1 MAENDKLRDYLK
13 RVTVDLRKTR
23 RRLLEVEERGYEP
36 IAIVGMSCR
45 YPGDVH
51 SPEGLWE
58 LIASGTDAI
67 SYLPADRGW
76 DLENLYNPDPDHS
89 GTSYTREGGFLYD
102 AGLFDPEFFAISPRE
117 ALAMDPQQ
125 RLLLE
130 ASWEALEDADIA
142 PASLRGSQTGVF
154 TGSMYQDY
162 TASMFASGS
171 ENYRLT
177 ANAGSILSGRVSYVY
192 GLEGPAVTVDTACSS
207 SLVSLHLASQALRSG
222 ECSLA
227 LAGGVTVMAT
237 PGLLVEFSRQRGLA
251 PDGRCK
257 SFADAADGTGWSEGV
272 GILLLER
279 LSDAQR
285 NGREVLG
292 LMRGSA
298 VNQDGASNGLTAPNG
313 PSQQRVISQALAS
326 ARLSPKDVDVVEAHG
341 TGTTLGDPIEAQAL
355 IAAYGRERPE
365 DHPLRLGSLKSN
377 IGHAQAAAGV
387 AGVIKMVMAMRHGV
401 LPKTLHVDR
410 PSTNVDWSAGAISL
424 LTEQLPWQS
433 NGRPRRAGVSSFG
446 LSGTN
451 AHVILEEAPSSSSVR
466 SVGDGVSVDGLGRGD
481 DDFGGDVGG
490 GGGGGGGVDGL
501 VVGDGDVGGGVLG
514 LSVLPFV
521 LSGRGVEGLCG
532 QAERLRGFVDGHEDV
547 GLVDVGF
554 SLTGRS
560 LFEHRAVVVGG
571 GRGELVGG
579 LSALAVGEPA
589 AELLQGVASAVGGA
603 GGVFMFPGQGSQWRA
618 MAVELLDCS
627 AVFAEDMRAC
637 GEALGGYVDWA
648 LEDVLRG
655 VEGAPGLERV
665 DVVQP
670 VLFAVMVSLAGLW
683 KACGVRPS
691 VVVGHSQGEIAAACV
706 AGGLLLEDA
715 ARVVALRS
723 RALVGLAG
731 KGGMVSVVA
740 SVGELEERL
749 ERWDGQIGVAAV
761 NGPSSVVV
769 SGEREALDEFLRVCG
784 VEGLRAR
791 EIPVDYAAHSVQ
803 VQEIREELLEG
814 CSGITPRR
822 SDVPFFSTVTG
833 GLLDTSELDG
843 EYWYRNL
850 RETVRFEQA
859 TRALLGDGYRVFVEV
874 SPHPVLTMGVQESV
888 DEALEGSDD
897 AVVVGSLRRGEGG
910 PERFLRSL
918 SELWVRGVGVDW
930 GVLFERSG
938 ARRVRLPTYAFQR
951 ERYWLSAGEL
961 GVGDLASAGQSS
973 IAHPLL
979 GAVVEL
985 ADGDQWL
992 FTGRVSLQSHPWLA
1006 DHAVFGSVLLAGTAF
1021 VDLALCVGG
1030 RVGCAVVQELTLE
1043 APLLFSEQDA
1053 IMLQLSV
1060 GEPDESGA
1068 RSLSIYSR
1076 PEGALEGASGG
1087 GERWTRHASG
1097 VLAGAGGALNGRPGA
1112 FTERVGVLAGESS
1125 WPPDG
1130 SQVIDVDGLYDA
1142 LAERGYEYGPVFQ
1155 GLQAAWRREDEVF
1168 VEVSLSSEQ
1177 QDQASAFGMHPALL
1191 DSAFHAGLSSLV
1203 GPDADGE
1210 GQAQGGVRLPFS
1222 FSGVELYAA
1231 GAGSLRVSLFPAGG
1245 DAVSLLIADDTGGL
1259 VASIDSLVGR
1269 EISTSQL
1276 DTARND
1282 NQHDSLFRM
1291 DWIAVPGSPSAPV
1304 GSVALLSGVKL
1315 LAESLGEAGRSVEVH
1330 ADLPALVETL
1340 DREVPLPEVVLVDC
1354 GSDDRSGLDEP
1365 ACSHRSVHQV
1375 LELLQG
1381 WLADERFLD
1390 ARLVVVTRNAVAV
1403 GAGED
1408 VPGLAQSPVWGL
1420 VRSAQSENPERFVL
1434 IDIDSD
1440 EASRSVFPQLLS
1452 ADEPQLAIRAGTVF
1466 APRLARAGT
1475 GGVLVAPE
1483 GVGEWRLSAGAG
1495 GTLENLSLVPA
1506 PEMAQP
1512 LEPGQV
1518 RVGMRAGGLNFR
1530 DIMVTLGLVSVDNPS
1545 VGGEGAGVVLGVGSG
1560 VEGVVVGDRVMGLFP
1575 GLGPVVVTDHRLVV
1589 RMPAGWSF
1597 AQAAAVPIVFLTAYY
1612 GLVDLAGLQPGEKM
1626 LVHAGTGGVGMAA
1639 VQLARHLGAEV
1650 FATASPGKWKTLRS
1664 MGLDEMH
1671 IASSRTLEFKEHFL
1685 SATDGQ
1691 GMDVILDSLAGEFV
1705 DASLDL
1711 LSEGGRF
1718 IEMGKT
1724 DIRDTEEVAKS
1735 HPGVFYRAFDLF
1747 EAGPERLEG
1756 MFGELLELFGSGV
1769 LEPLPVSAWD
1779 IHCAP
1784 QAFRFMS
1791 QARHTGKIVLNM
1803 PCTINNAQGTV
1814 LITGGTGTLG
1824 ALLAR
1829 HLVSVHGVGQLL
1841 LVSRRGVDAEG
1852 AVELQAELEALGA
1865 SVRIVACDVSRREE
1879 LEKLFESITAEHP
1892 LSAVVH
1898 TAGMLD
1904 DGVIGSLTA
1913 QRLDRVLAGKAD
1925 AAWHLHELTEH
1936 MDLQAFVLFSSGAG
1950 ALGSPGQGN
1959 YAAANA
1965 FLDALAA
1972 HRLARGLPGSSLAWG
1987 LWEQASGMTENMNE
2001 ADISRM
2007 GRLGSGALSSVR
2019 GLELFDSALEAGEA
2033 LMLPIPLDLTAL
2045 RTQARIGVLPA
2056 MLAGLVRVPRRR
2068 PSEHGASLARRLAM
2082 TPEAERE
2089 GLVLELVKAQVSTV
2103 LGHASPEAIDPQRTF
2118 KELGFDSLTAVE
2130 LRNRLNAATG
2140 LRLPAT
2146 LVFDYPTTSAVASHL
2161 LGEFSGTQPSLVK
2174 PSASIR
2180 AIDEPLA
2187 IVGMS
2192 CRFPGG
2198 VCSPQQLWRLLRSG
2212 TDAIGAFP
2220 TDRGWDL
2227 EGLYDPDPDRLGTT
2241 YVREGGFVYDAG
2253 DFDPEFFGISPRE
2266 ALAMDPQQRLL
2277 LEGAWEAIEDA
2288 GIDPVSLKGSQTGVF
2303 VGIISSTY
2311 AASESATE
2319 GLEGYQLTGATTSVA
2334 SGRIAYTFGLEGP
2347 AVSIDTACSSSLV
2360 ALHLASQALRSGECS
2375 MALVGGVTVL
2385 TTPAGFVEFAR
2396 QRGLAPDGRCKSFA
2410 EAADGTSFS
2419 DGAGILLLER
2429 LSDARRNGHQVLALV
2444 RGSAVN
2450 QDGASNGLTAP
2461 NGPSQQRVIAQALA
2475 NARLSAS
2482 QVDVVEAH
2490 GTGTKL
2496 GDPIEAQ
2503 ALLATYGQDRPP
2515 GHPLWLGSIKSN
2527 IGHTEAAAGVA
2538 GVIKMVM
2545 SMCHGVLPRTLHVD
2559 EPSSSVDW
2567 SAGEISLLTEE
2578 RQWASNGEP
2587 RRAGISSFGI
2597 SGTNA
2602 HLILEE
2608 APPSDPITP
2617 VAGTGAGADG
2627 EGDNHST
2634 GNLAGE
2640 NGALEGDPALG
2651 DLVLSANTTCLLGG
2665 GVPWVLSA
2673 RSARALRAQ
2682 AGRLREF
2689 VNDDPELALADVGL
2703 SLVSRPSFEHRAV
2716 VLGNEREGLLDALSA
2731 LAGDE
2736 LSANLIKGLAP
2747 ASSTGAVFLFPGQG
2761 SQWEGMAL
2769 ELLDCSPVF
2778 ATHMRACGEALS
2790 EHIDWS
2796 LEDVLQGAEGAP
2808 GLDRIDVL
2816 QPVLFAIVVSL
2827 AGLWRSCGVRPAA
2840 VVGHSQGEI
2849 AAAYVAGGLSLK
2861 DAARITALRSR
2872 ALVRLVGRGAIASI
2886 ALGLTELHPRLRKW
2900 DDRITISAVNGPS
2913 AVGVAGD
2920 FEALEELLA
2929 DLKADGVRARMVP
2942 ATVATHS
2949 PQAEAVR
2956 EELLAALAPIVPR
2969 SADVPFFSTVTGGR
2983 LDTSQLDGEY
2993 WYRNL
2998 RETVQF
3004 EQATR
3009 ALLGDG
3015 HRAFIEVSPH
3025 PVLTVGA
3032 QETIDALLD
3041 DPGEAVAVGSLRRQ
3055 QGGPERFLSSV
3066 AEVWTHGVDVDWPA
3080 LLAGRDARKVR
3091 LPTYAFQ
3098 RERYWLLPT
3107 PSSGDAASIG
3117 LSSADHPLLG
3127 AALAL
3132 VDGRGWMFAGRL
3144 SLEANPWLGDHAV
3157 MGRPLMPGAGFV
3169 ELALAAGD
3177 RVGARIV
3184 EQLTL
3189 EAPLSFTEEA
3199 AVQLQISVSEPDEQ
3213 GRRSIGMYSRPE
3225 SAAEGEPAVEQWTRH
3240 AVGTLGGSSSGSPVN
3255 GQGVLG
3261 AQSAAPVGDTW
3272 PPEGAQELDTEFLY
3286 ERLADAGYD
3295 YGPVFQG
3302 LRRAWRMGDELY
3314 AEVALES
3321 EQALDAGGFG
3331 VHPAL
3336 LDTMFHTAFL
3346 GALDEGRGSE
3356 LELPSAFSGVQ
3367 LFGRTASVLRVRIGG
3382 NANDGGPNL
3391 TAFDEAGLPVLAVQ
3405 ALTRRPIDR
3414 SQLRASRRASH
3425 DALYELRWEALQS
3438 VSENGSRLRAVVLGE
3453 GDGLRAAGVELER
3466 QADLRALESAIEEGS
3481 DAPQFVLIEAEA
3493 IAVHTA
3499 SQNGAAHAAAG
3510 GLAESARQIT
3520 ARALE
3525 LLQTWIAS
3533 KSLSEARLLLVTE
3546 GAAAVAS
3553 DDAPNL
3559 TQAAL
3564 VGLMRSAQ
3572 SEHPDRFGLI
3582 DLDGSEPATGSLHGA
3597 LVSGEPELALRE
3609 GSLYAP
3615 RLARLKAEDQG
3626 PSAALDPQGTVLITD
3641 GADGLGALVA
3651 RHLAADHGARRVLL
3665 VSGGRAE
3672 AEYGSELEDAMREL
3686 DCELR
3691 IVACDVSDVTQLEE
3705 LLASVPGEHPV
3716 RMVVH
3721 TAGVR
3726 DDGVIESLDGERL
3739 SRVMTAKV
3747 DAAINLHELS
3757 GTAELILFSSAAA
3770 VFGGSGQ
3777 GSHAAAN
3784 SFLDALARH
3793 RRAHGL
3799 PGMSLAWGA
3808 WDRSV
3813 RAVAE
3818 LSTADSRRFERQ
3830 GVSPLSDELGLELFD
3845 LARRVDEPLLVPV
3858 RLDTAALRIRA
3869 KAGMLPAVLRG
3880 LIRAS
3885 TRRVTGSRGTL
3896 ASRLTAAPESEWD
3909 DIIEEFVRGHVAGV
3923 LGHVSPA
3930 SIDPGRPFKEA
3941 GFDSLTALEIR
3952 NRLSQ
3957 ASGLKLPSTLV
3968 FDYPT
3973 PAAVAEFLRLKL
3985 ADDGARRP
3993 AIDEEIDK
4001 LERMLS
4007 STAGNGG
4014 ERERISGRLRSLL
4027 AKLAGDDES
4036 DGDVITVEEIQS
4048 ASAAEIV
4055 ELIQRDLAE
4064 SS

>member
-67 SYLPADRGW
+67 SPLPDDRGW
-76 DLENLYNPDPDHS
+76 DLENLYNPDPDHA

-102 AGLFDPEFFAISPRE
+102 AGLFDPEFFAISPKE

-130 ASWEALEDADIA
+130 VSWEALEDAGIA

-162 TASMFASGS
+162 TASMFASES

-272 GILLLER
+272 GVLLLER
-279 LSDAQR
+279 LSDARR

-292 LMRGSA
+292 LVRGSA

-326 ARLSPKDVDVVEAHG
+326 ARLSPKDIDTVEAHG

-355 IAAYGRERPE
+355 IAAYGRDRPE
-365 DHPLRLGSLKSN
+365 GRPLWLGSLKSN

-433 NGRPRRAGVSSFG
+433 NDRPRRAGVSSFG

-466 SVGDGVSVDGLGRGD
+466 PGGGAPVDGLTR
-481 DDFGGDVGG
+481 GGDVFDEEDGDG
-490 GGGGGGGVDGL
+490 SVARGVGGVGRDG
-501 VVGDGDVGGGVLG
+501 GADGGVLG
-514 LSVLPFV
+514 SGVLPFV
-521 LSGRGVEGLCG
+521 LSGRGVGGLCG
-532 QAERLRGFVDGHEDV
+532 QAGRLKGFLDGREDV

-554 SLTGRS
+554 SLAGRS
-560 LFEHRAVVVGG
+560 VFEHRAVIVGG
-571 GRGELVGG
+571 GRGELVEG

-589 AELLQGVASAVGGA
+589 AGLLQGAASVVGGS
-603 GGVFMFPGQGSQWRA
+603 GSVFMFPGQGSQWGA

-627 AVFAEDMRAC
+627 VVFAESMRAC
-637 GEALGGYVDWA
+637 GEALGGYVEWV

-655 VEGAPGLERV
+655 VEGAPGIERV

-670 VLFAVMVSLAGLW
+670 VLWAVMVSLAGLW
-683 KACGVRPS
+683 EACGVRPG

-706 AGGLLLEDA
+706 AGALSLEDA
-715 ARVVALRS
+715 ARVVALRG

-731 KGGMVSVVA
+731 KGGMVSVV
-740 SVGELEERL
+740 SPVGELEERL

-769 SGEREALDEFLRVCG
+769 SGERGALDEFLQVCG
-784 VEGLRAR
+784 VEGVRAR
-791 EIPVDYAAHSVQ
+791 QIPVDYAAHSAQ
-803 VQEIREELLEG
+803 VENIRDELLEG
-814 CSGITPRR
+814 CAAIEPRE

-833 GLLDTSELDG
+833 GLLDTSKLDG

-859 TRALLGDGYRVFVEV
+859 TRALLEDGYRVFVEV
-874 SPHPVLTMGVQESV
+874 SPHPVLTMGVQESA
-888 DEALEGSDD
+888 DEALEGPDD
-897 AVVVGSLRRGEGG
+897 PVVVGSLRRGEGG

-918 SELWVRGVGVDW
+918 SELWVRGVEVDW
-930 GVLFERSG
+930 GVLFEGSG
-938 ARRVRLPTYAFQR
+938 ARLVRLPTYAFQR

-979 GAVVEL
+979 GAMVEL
-985 ADGDQWL
+985 ADGDRWL

-1006 DHAVFGSVLLAGTAF
+1006 DHGVFGSVLLAGTAF
-1021 VDLALCVGG
+1021 VDLALCVGQ
-1030 RVGCAVVQELTLE
+1030 RVGCAAVQELTLE
-1043 APLLFSEQDA
+1043 APLLFSEQNA
-1053 IMLQLSV
+1053 VMLQLSV

-1068 RSLSIYSR
+1068 RSLSVYSR
-1076 PEGALEGASGG
+1076 PENALEGPSDG

-1097 VLAGAGGALNGRPGA
+1097 VLAGAEGALHGRRDA

-1125 WPPDG
+1125 WPPEG
-1130 SQVIDVDGLYDA
+1130 AQVIDLDGLYDA

-1177 QDQASAFGMHPALL
+1177 EGQASAFGMHPALL
-1191 DSAFHAGLSSLV
+1191 DSAFHAGLTSLV
-1203 GPDADGE
+1203 SPGANGD
-1210 GQAQGGVRLPFS
+1210 GQAQDGVRLPFS
-1222 FSGVELYAA
+1222 FSGVELHTA
-1231 GAGSLRVSLFPAGG
+1231 GASSLRVSLSPSGD
-1245 DAVSLLIADDTGGL
+1245 DAVSLLIADDAGGL

-1276 DTARND
+1276 DAVRN
-1282 NQHDSLFRM
+1282 NSQHDSLFRM
-1291 DWIAVPGSPSAPV
+1291 DWIALPGLPPAPAE
-1304 GSVALLSGVKL
+1304 SVALLSGVNPL
-1315 LAESLGEAGRSVEVH
+1315 LAESLGEAGHPVEVY

-1340 DREVPLPEVVLVDC
+1340 DREAPLPGVVLVDC
-1354 GSDDRSGLDEP
+1354 GSVARAGLDELD
-1365 ACSHRSVHQV
+1365 SLHGGVHRV
-1375 LELLQG
+1375 LALLQG
-1381 WLADERFLD
+1381 WLADERFSGS
-1390 ARLVVVTRNAVAV
+1390 RLVLVTRNAVAA
-1403 GAGED
+1403 GPGED

-1434 IDIDSD
+1434 IDIDGD

-1475 GGVLVAPE
+1475 GDVLVAPE
-1483 GVGEWRLSAGAG
+1483 GVGEWRLSAGSG

-1506 PEMAQP
+1506 AEMAQP

-1518 RVGMRAGGLNFR
+1518 RVGMRVGGLNFR
-1530 DIMVTLGLVSVDNPS
+1530 DIMVTLGLVAVDNPS
-1545 VGGEGAGVVLGVGSG
+1545 VGGEGAGIVLEVGSG
-1560 VEGVVVGDRVMGLFP
+1560 VEDVVVGDRVMGLFP
-1575 GLGPVVVTDHRLVV
+1575 GLGPVVVTDHRLIVK
-1589 RMPAGWSF
+1589 MPAGWSF

-1612 GLVDLAGLQPGEKM
+1612 GLVDLAGLRPGDRV

-1639 VQLARHLGAEV
+1639 VQLVRHLGAEV

-1664 MGLDEMH
+1664 MGLDDMH
-1671 IASSRTLEFKEHFL
+1671 IASSRTLEFREHFL
-1685 SATDGQ
+1685 GATDGQ

-1711 LSEGGRF
+1711 LREGGRF

-1724 DIRDTEEVAKS
+1724 DIRDAEEIARS
-1735 HPGVFYRAFDLF
+1735 HPGVLYRAFDLF

-1756 MFGELLELFGSGV
+1756 MLGELLELFRSGA
-1769 LEPLPVSAWD
+1769 LEPLPVRAWD

-1791 QARHTGKIVLNM
+1791 QARHTGKIVLNL
-1803 PCTINNAQGTV
+1803 PCVIDAQGTV

-1829 HLVSVHGVGQLL
+1829 HLVSAHGVGQLL
-1841 LVSRRGVDAEG
+1841 LVSRRGMDAEG
-1852 AVELQAELEALGA
+1852 AVELQAELESLGA

-1879 LEKLFESITAEHP
+1879 LEGLLASIAAEQP
-1892 LSAVVH
+1892 LSAVIH

-1904 DGVIGSLTA
+1904 DGVIDSLTA
-1913 QRLDRVLAGKAD
+1913 QRLDRVLAPKAD

-1972 HRLARGLPGSSLAWG
+1972 HRLARGLPGSSMAWG
-1987 LWEQASGMTENMNE
+1987 LWEQASGMTGKMNE

-2007 GRLGSGALSSVR
+2007 GRLGSGALSSER
-2019 GLELFDSALEAGEA
+2019 GLELFDSALRAGEA

-2056 MLAGLVRVPRRR
+2056 MLSGLVRVPRRR
-2068 PSEHGASLARRLAM
+2068 SSEHGASLARRLAM

-2089 GLVLELVKAQVSTV
+2089 SLVLELVKAQVSTV

-2130 LRNRLNAATG
+2130 LRNRLNATIG

-2146 LVFDYPTTSAVASHL
+2146 LVFDYPTTSAVTAHL
-2161 LGEFSGTQPSLVK
+2161 LGEFSGAQPSLVK
-2174 PSASIR
+2174 PSASTR
-2180 AIDEPLA
+2180 ALDEPLA

-2198 VCSPQQLWRLLRSG
+2198 ACSPRQLWRLLRSG

-2227 EGLYDPDPDRLGTT
+2227 ESLFDPDPDRLGTT

-2288 GIDPVSLKGSQTGVF
+2288 GIDPLSLKGSQTGVF
-2303 VGIISSTY
+2303 VGIIASTY
-2311 AASESATE
+2311 AAAESATE

-2347 AVSIDTACSSSLV
+2347 AVSVDTACSSSLV

-2375 MALVGGVTVL
+2375 MALAGGATVL

-2410 EAADGTSFS
+2410 AAADGTSFS
-2419 DGAGILLLER
+2419 DGAGILMLER

-2475 NARLSAS
+2475 NARLSAG
-2482 QVDVVEAH
+2482 QVDAVEAH

-2503 ALLATYGQDRPP
+2503 ALLATYGQDRPS

-2545 SMCHGVLPRTLHVD
+2545 SMRHGVLPRTLHVD

-2567 SAGEISLLTEE
+2567 SAGEIALLTEE
-2578 RQWASNGEP
+2578 RRWERNGEP

-2617 VAGTGAGADG
+2617 VAGAGADADG
-2627 EGDNHST
+2627 EDDHHST
-2634 GNLAGE
+2634 GGLAGE
-2640 NGALEGDPALG
+2640 NGAFDGDPLTG
-2651 DLVLSANTTCLLGG
+2651 DLVPNASSTCLLGG
-2665 GVPWVLSA
+2665 GVPWALSA
-2673 RSARALRAQ
+2673 RSARSLRAQ

-2703 SLVSRPSFEHRAV
+2703 SLVSRSGFEHRAV

-2731 LAGDE
+2731 LAGGGV
-2736 LSANLIKGLAP
+2736 SANLIKGLAP
-2747 ASSTGAVFLFPGQG
+2747 ASGTGAVFLFPGQG

-2769 ELLDCSPVF
+2769 ELLACSPVF
-2778 ATHMRACGEALS
+2778 AAHMRACGEALS

-2827 AGLWRSCGVRPAA
+2827 AGLWRACGVRPVA
-2840 VVGHSQGEI
+2840 VAGHSQGEI
-2849 AAAYVAGGLSLK
+2849 AAVHVAGGLSLE
-2861 DAARITALRSR
+2861 DAARVVALRSR
-2872 ALVRLVGRGAIASI
+2872 ALVRLVGRGAIASV
-2886 ALGLTELHPRLRKW
+2886 ALGAQELRMRLGRW
-2900 DDRITISAVNGPS
+2900 GERITISAVNGPS
-2913 AVGVAGD
+2913 SAGVAGD
-2920 FEALEELLA
+2920 LEVLEELVA
-2929 DLKADGVRARMVP
+2929 DLKADGVRARMIP

-2969 SADVPFFSTVTGGR
+2969 SADVPFFSTVTGGP
-2983 LDTSQLDGEY
+2983 LDTSRLDGEY

-3004 EQATR
+3004 EQAIRT
-3009 ALLGDG
+3009 LLGDG

-3080 LLAGRDARKVR
+3080 LLAGCDARKVS

-3098 RERYWLLPT
+3098 RERYWLLPAAG
-3107 PSSGDAASIG
+3107 SGDATSIG
-3117 LSSADHPLLG
+3117 MSSADHPLLG
-3127 AALAL
+3127 AAIPRA
-3132 VDGRGWMFAGRL
+3132 DDRGWMFTGRF
-3144 SLEANPWLGDHAV
+3144 SLDSHPWLKDHAIA
-3157 MGRPLMPGAGFV
+3157 GQALMPGAGFV

-3177 RVGARIV
+3177 RVGAGV
-3184 EQLTL
+3184 LEELTL
-3189 EAPLSFTEEA
+3189 ARPLLLGEDGG
-3199 AVQLQISVSEPDEQ
+3199 AVQLQLSVSEPDEE
-3213 GRRSIGMYSRPE
+3213 GRRSLGIYSRPE
-3225 SAAEGEPAVEQWTRH
+3225 GALGGELEIEEWVCH
-3240 AVGTLGGSSSGSPVN
+3240 ASGVLGGSGNGSPM
-3255 GQGVLG
+3255 GDRGVLG
-3261 AQSAAPVGDTW
+3261 EAAFAWPVDDLW
-3272 PPEGAQELDTEFLY
+3272 PPAGAQELDTELLY

-3295 YGPVFQG
+3295 YGPAFQG
-3302 LRRAWRMGDELY
+3302 LRSAWRAGDELY
-3314 AEVALES
+3314 AVVELES
-3321 EQALDAGGFG
+3321 EQTSNTTAYAM
-3331 VHPAL
+3331 HPAL
-3336 LDTMFHTAFL
+3336 LDAMFHTAFL
-3346 GALDEGRGSE
+3346 DALDEGPGVE

-3382 NANDGGPNL
+3382 NANDGAPHL
-3391 TAFDEAGLPVLAVQ
+3391 TAIDEAGLPVLAVR
-3405 ALTRRPIDR
+3405 ALARRPLDLG
-3414 SQLRASRRASH
+3414 QLRASGHAGH
-3425 DALYELRWEALQS
+3425 DALYELRWEELQPAPPD
-3438 VSENGSRLRAVVLGE
+3438 GSQLRAAVLGE
-3453 GDGLRAAGVELER
+3453 TGVMEAAGIALERHADLQALEDAIEGGCVAPELVLVEAGEIAGQTAPRGDADDDAPADELAERVHRAAGR
-3466 QADLRALESAIEEGS
+3466 
-3481 DAPQFVLIEAEA
+3481 
-3493 IAVHTA
+3493 T
-3499 SQNGAAHAAAG
+3499 
-3510 GLAESARQIT
+3510 LA
-3520 ARALE
+3520 
-3525 LLQTWIAS
+3525 LLQAWVAAR
-3533 KSLSEARLLLVTE
+3533 SLSEAKLLLVTE
-3546 GAAAVAS
+3546 NAVAVGGGE
-3553 DDAPNL
+3553 ALNL
-3559 TQAAL
+3559 AQAAL
-3564 VGLMRSAQ
+3564 IGLVRCAQ
-3572 SEHPDRFGLI
+3572 AEHPGRFGVV
-3582 DLDGSEPATGSLHGA
+3582 DLDGHEAGAGSLYGA
-3597 LVSGEPELALRE
+3597 LASDEPELALRK

-3615 RLARLKAEDQG
+3615 RLARLRPESHVSPA
-3626 PSAALDPQGTVLITD
+3626 SLDVQGTVLITD
-3641 GADGLGALVA
+3641 GGDGLGMLVA
-3651 RHLAADHGARRVLL
+3651 RHLVADHGARRVLL
-3665 VSGGRAE
+3665 ANGEGAE
-3672 AEYGSELEDAMREL
+3672 AENVKEFEAELQALGGD
-3686 DCELR
+3686 LR
-3691 IVACDVSDVTQLEE
+3691 MVACDASDRAQLEE
-3705 LLASVPGEHPV
+3705 LLTSIPDEHALSLVVHASSVPD
-3716 RMVVH
+3716 
-3721 TAGVR
+3721 A
-3726 DDGVIESLDGERL
+3726 GVIESLDGERL
-3739 SRVMTAKV
+3739 SRVMVPKV
-3747 DAAINLHELS
+3747 DAALNLHELA
-3757 GTAELILFSSAAA
+3757 GQAELILFTWAAA
-3770 VFGGSGQ
+3770 ALGSPAQ
-3777 GSHAAAN
+3777 ASHAAAGA
-3784 SFLDALARH
+3784 FVEGLARN
-3793 RRAHGL
+3793 RRACGL
-3799 PGMSLAWGA
+3799 PGVSLAWGA
-3808 WDRSV
+3808 WDDSAGAGTERSTSERV
-3813 RAVAE
+3813 R
-3818 LSTADSRRFERQ
+3818 LERQ
-3830 GVSPLSDELGLELFD
+3830 GMLPLIGERGLELFD
-3845 LARRVDEPLLVPV
+3845 IARGVHEPALLPM
-3858 RLDTAALRIRA
+3858 RLDTTALRARA
-3869 KAGMLPAVLRG
+3869 KAGMLPALLRG
-3880 LIRAS
+3880 LIRTPARRAS
-3885 TRRVTGSRGTL
+3885 GARDTL
-3896 ASRLTAAPESEWD
+3896 ADRLAGSPKSEWD
-3909 DIIEEFVRGHVAGV
+3909 AILLDLVRGHIAGV
-3923 LGHVSPA
+3923 LGHASPA
-3930 SIDPGRPFKEA
+3930 AVDPQRPFKEA
-3941 GFDSLTALEIR
+3941 GFDSLTAVELR
-3952 NRLSQ
+3952 NRLAQ

-3968 FDYPT
+3968 FDHPT
-3973 PAAVAEFLRLKL
+3973 PAAVAEFLRIKV
-3985 ADDGARRP
+3985 ASDDGAGP
-3993 AIDEEIDK
+3993 AGIDEEIDK
-4001 LERMLS
+4001 LERRLVAS
-4007 STAGNGG
+4007 VADGG
-4014 ERERISGRLRSLL
+4014 ERERIGGRLRSLL
-4027 AKLAGDDES
+4027 SKLVDAERGHEDS
-4036 DGDVITVEEIQS
+4036 VTVDMIQS
-4048 ASAAEIV
+4048 ASADEIV
-4055 ELIQRDLAE
+4055 ELIKMDLTE
-4064 SS
+4064 S